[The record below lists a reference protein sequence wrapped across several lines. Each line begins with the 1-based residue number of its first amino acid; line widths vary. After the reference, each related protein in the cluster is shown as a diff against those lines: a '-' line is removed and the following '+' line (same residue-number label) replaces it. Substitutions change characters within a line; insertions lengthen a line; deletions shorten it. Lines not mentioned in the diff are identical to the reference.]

1 MLEIGSTLRDARERR
16 HLTFAEVE
24 AGTLIPVRY
33 LQALEQE
40 QFERLPEGLYRRSF
54 LREYADFLELDAN
67 ALVADY
73 ELRFAEPPPEPE
85 PAPRRRRRRPGE
97 GAPSGRALLLG
108 AVVVVAAVGLWLL
121 GGGGG
126 GSGPHSPTVPAR
138 TTTSAAGAAA
148 PTTTTRSTSTA
159 PAPKPPV
166 LVLRAVRG
174 PCWLSVTIG
183 SSGGRLIYRRTLQ
196 QGGTVRFGLRR
207 PLSIRIGAPWNLEAT
222 LAGTSITSRLPTSVA
237 IVLVSAAGVRRV
249 SG

>member
-1 MLEIGSTLRDARERR
+1 MLEIGSTLREARERR

-73 ELRFAEPPPEPE
+73 ELRFAEPAPEPE
-85 PAPRRRRRRPGE
+85 PAPRRIRRRPGG
-97 GAPSGRALLLG
+97 GALSGRALLVG
-108 AVVVVAAVGLWLL
+108 AGVVGAIVGLWIL
-121 GGGGG
+121 GGNG
-126 GSGPHSPTVPAR
+126 GSTPHSRTVPPG
-138 TTTSAAGAAA
+138 TTSPAASATPPPR
-148 PTTTTRSTSTA
+148 PTTQSTPTA
-159 PAPKPPV
+159 TATGPSV

-174 PCWLSVTIG
+174 PCWLSVSIG
-183 SSGGRLIYRRTLQ
+183 SSGGHLVYQQTLQ
-196 QGGTVRFGLRR
+196 QGATVRFGLRR
-207 PLSIRIGAPWNLEAT
+207 PLSIRIGAPWNLEA
-222 LAGTSITSRLPTSVA
+222 AIGGRSITAQLPASVA
-237 IVLVSAAGVRRV
+237 NVVVTAAGLQRA